1 MSWLGELGGP
11 FRWTSLSCAGLIAR
25 RPGHGKR
32 GAPAEISTMHGGIH
46 NNAQLARWPAGRLQV
61 ALTTLRKLIG
71 RHSLDEVLKEREE
84 LAATMCRAI
93 DTASK
98 PWREK
103 VTRMEMGNLAMPE
116 SMQRAMA
123 QEAEALREKRARI
136 IERRKRCARWPS
148 RSWPIR
154 AVWNCPHADGD
165 PGGGR
170 AEHRHDHH
178 DAERV
183 RVDGARDRG
192 AGRTPSGVQA
202 PNSSSRMRLRTRK
215 SSGALGKH

>member
-93 DTASK
+93 DTATK
-98 PWREK
+98 PWRGWRRAIWK
-103 VTRMEMGNLAMPE
+103 FPNRCSTPWRRKPRLCAKSARASSSVGKGARGGQADHGQSGRSGTARMQMVTQVGAEQNTATIIMMPSEFVSMARGIGALAE
-116 SMQRAMA
+116 RRQVFRRRT
-123 QEAEALREKRARI
+123 ALRA
-136 IERRKRCARWPS
+136 
-148 RSWPIR
+148 
-154 AVWNCPHADGD
+154 
-165 PGGGR
+165 
-170 AEHRHDHH
+170 
-178 DAERV
+178 
-183 RVDGARDRG
+183 
-192 AGRTPSGVQA
+192 
-202 PNSSSRMRLRTRK
+202 
-215 SSGALGKH
+215 